1 MSGVLISE
9 NTSGASALVS
19 APSAVIALVGTAPI
33 GAVNTLTLV
42 QSPTADSVF
51 GLEASGF
58 SIPKALK
65 AIRAQEP
72 NAKIM
77 VVNVAAA
84 DAGTAQTLVSVVDE
98 SITLV
103 AGAGQLAYAPESSP
117 APVVKDTTLATT
129 YVQGTDYTISSTGA
143 FARVGVAIGATD
155 VVKISYSHLPN
166 HTFAADKATL
176 ADPPFR
182 SLTPVVYNKTK
193 STTYTVGTD
202 YTIDQYGVVR
212 RVVGGTMTAAQEF
225 IISYEVYDGATAADI
240 IGAASPRT
248 GLYCFQ
254 TAQSVYG
261 YEPTLWICPELMG
274 LSGVLSAFRSWVTNT
289 YGGQILL
296 DAPSGLTVA
305 TLETARGAGSGNIVD
320 VSDPRVIVCFPHAYV
335 YDIST
340 DANELRPLSPFIAG
354 FIAKVD
360 RLESPGRTIGNY
372 PEAVLGIESLE
383 IALTFDPDG
392 SRTTDCSR
400 VNDVDCVTLRPGL
413 FVWGDRASSYRDDT
427 GVKNKFNVRRVADI
441 LKRSLVVGSNQY
453 IGRNITRVLIDT
465 ILQNGQAYMDT
476 LKQKG
481 WILDGKMVY
490 NSVDNPPS
498 ELALGRLTIGF
509 QYTPLVSLDTLIYV
523 FTITTE
529 DIVELLGF

>member
-1 MSGVLISE
+1 MPGVLISE
-9 NTSGASALVS
+9 NTSAASALVS
-19 APSAVIALVGTAPI
+19 VPSAVIALIGSAPI
-33 GAVNTLTLV
+33 GPINTLTLV
-42 QSPTADSVF
+42 QSATADAAF

-72 NAKIM
+72 NAKVM
-77 VVNVAAA
+77 VVNVADA
-84 DAGTAQTLVSVVDE
+84 DNGGGTPQTNVAVVNE
-98 SITLV
+98 SKTLI
-103 AGAGQLAYAPESSP
+103 AGAAQLNYAPEG
-117 APVVKDTTLATT
+117 AIVVKDTTLATT
-129 YVQGTDYTISSTGA
+129 YTLTTDYTISATGA
-143 FARVGVAIGATD
+143 LARNPAGAIGATD
-155 VVKISYSHLPN
+155 VLKVSYSHLPN

-176 ADPPFR
+176 SDPPFGAY
-182 SLTPVVYNKTK
+182 VVYNKTK
-193 STTYTVGTD
+193 ATTYVSGTD

-212 RVVGGTMTAAQEF
+212 RIVGGAMTALQEF
-225 IISYEVYDGATAADI
+225 VVAYEYYTGTVAADI
-240 IGAASPRT
+240 IGTASPRT
-248 GLYCFQ
+248 GLYCYQ
-254 TAQSVYG
+254 NAQSVYG
-261 YEPTLWICPELMG
+261 YEPTLWICPENMG
-274 LSGVLSAFRSWVTNT
+274 LSGVLAAFRSWVTNT

-320 VSDPRVIVCFPHAYV
+320 VSDTRVIVCFPHAYV
-335 YDIST
+335 YDIAT
-340 DANELRPLSPFIAG
+340 AANELRPLSPFIAG
-354 FIAKVD
+354 FFAKVD
-360 RLESPGRTIGNY
+360 RIESPGRTIGNY

-383 IALTFDPDG
+383 IALTFDPDA

-400 VNDVDCVTLRPGL
+400 VNDVDCITLRPGM

-453 IGRNITRVLIDT
+453 IGRSITRVLIDT

-481 WILDGKMVY
+481 WILDGRMVY
-490 NSVDNPPS
+490 NTGDNPPDQ
-498 ELALGRLTIGF
+498 LALGNLTIGF
-509 QYTPLVSLDTLIYV
+509 TYTPLVSLDTLTYV

>member
-1 MSGVLISE
+1 MPGVLISE

-42 QSPTADSVF
+42 QSATADSVF

-84 DAGTAQTLVSVVDE
+84 DAGTAQTNVAVVNE

-103 AGAGQLAYAPESSP
+103 AGAGQLAYAPEG
-117 APVVKDTTLATT
+117 AIVVKDVTLATT
-129 YVQGTDYTISSTGA
+129 YVLATDYTISSTGA

-193 STTYTVGTD
+193 STTYTVDTD

-225 IISYEVYDGATAADI
+225 VISYEVYDGATAADI

-248 GLYCFQ
+248 GLYCYQ

-320 VSDPRVIVCFPHAYV
+320 VSDPRIIVCFPHAYV

-441 LKRSLVVGSNQY
+441 LKRSLVVGSNLY

-509 QYTPLVSLDTLIYV
+509 QYTPLVSLDTLTYV